1 MLERNLKKMC
11 VFSHTKRFRINV
23 KKHTMEANAPCFA
36 RLWSTCKVTRKRRIE
51 QTPRVLRC
59 FWYKKPWGGNGHPVA
74 FTEKTRTFSPVFDFV
89 PCFARLFCLLF
100 PAVFPSFSRQG
111 RSSVFRGRHPQK
123 GTVRHV
129 KKHSPPQGQGFR
141 GPGVRGSGVQGSRGS
156 GVKGSTGVPG

>member
-1 MLERNLKKMC
+1 MC

-59 FWYKKPWGGNGHPVA
+59 FWYKKPWGEYGHPVA

-129 KKHSPPQGQGFR
+129 KKHSPPK
-141 GPGVRGSGVQGSRGS
+141 VKGSGVQGSGVQGFRGQ
-156 GVKGSTGVPG
+156 GVQGSRGLLGFQGKVSWF